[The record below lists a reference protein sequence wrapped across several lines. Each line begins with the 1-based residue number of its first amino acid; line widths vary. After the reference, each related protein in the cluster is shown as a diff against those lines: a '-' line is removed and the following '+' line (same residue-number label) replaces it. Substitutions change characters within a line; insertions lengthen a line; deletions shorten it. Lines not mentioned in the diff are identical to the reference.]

1 MGARLRP
8 HLFDKIESGAWMS
21 ATETKFKLDGLS
33 YKIADLSDEGRD
45 ILQQLIFAR
54 TNLLELRNQHALL
67 SKAKNA
73 YIGDLKSDIVEGKSG
88 VDLGALFSDDE
99 F

>member
-1 MGARLRP
+1 MT
-8 HLFDKIESGAWMS
+8 S
-21 ATETKFKLDGLS
+21 TEPEFRLDGLS
-33 YKIADLSDEGRD
+33 YKIADLSDEGRH
-45 ILQQLIFAR
+45 ILQYLIFVR
-54 TNLLELRNQHALL
+54 TNLVELLNQKALL

-88 VDLGALFSDDE
+88 VDLGALFSNDE

>member
-1 MGARLRP
+1 
-8 HLFDKIESGAWMS
+8 MS
-21 ATETKFKLDGLS
+21 ATEPEFQLDGLS

-54 TNLLELRNQHALL
+54 TNLLELRNQQSLM

-73 YIGDLKSDIVEGKSG
+73 YIGDLKSNIVEGKAG
-88 VDLGALFSDDE
+88 IALGALFSDDE

>member
-1 MGARLRP
+1 
-8 HLFDKIESGAWMS
+8 MS
-21 ATETKFKLDGLS
+21 TTEPEFKLDGLS
-33 YKIADLSDEGRD
+33 YKIADLSDAGRD

-54 TNLLELRNQHALL
+54 TNLLELRNQQALM

-88 VDLGALFSDDE
+88 IDLGALFSDDE
-99 F
+99 

>member
-1 MGARLRP
+1 
-8 HLFDKIESGAWMS
+8 MS
-21 ATETKFKLDGLS
+21 ATELEFKLDGLS

-54 TNLLELRNQHALL
+54 TNVLELRNQQALL

-73 YIGDLKSDIVEGKSG
+73 YIGELKSDIVQGKSG
-88 VDLGALFSDDE
+88 IDFGTLFSDDE

>member
-1 MGARLRP
+1 MRP
-8 HLFDKIESGAWMS
+8 HCFDEIGSAAEMS
-21 ATETKFKLDGLS
+21 ATEQEFQLDGLS
-33 YKIADLSDEGRD
+33 YNIADLSEEGRN

-54 TNLLELRNQHALL
+54 THLLELRNQHALL

-73 YIGDLKSDIVEGKSG
+73 YTGDLKSDIVEGKSG
-88 VDLGALFSDDE
+88 IDLGALFSDEE

>member
-1 MGARLRP
+1 MP
-8 HLFDKIESGAWMS
+8 PLFDEIRNAAEMS
-21 ATETKFKLDGLS
+21 ATDQEFQLDGLS
-33 YKIADLSDEGRD
+33 YKIAELSDEGRD
-45 ILQQLIFAR
+45 VLQQLIFAR
-54 TNLLELRNQHALL
+54 THLLELRNQHALL

-88 VDLGALFSDDE
+88 IDLGALFSDEE

>member
-1 MGARLRP
+1 MRP
-8 HLFDKIESGAWMS
+8 HCFDEIGSGAEMS
-21 ATETKFKLDGLS
+21 TNEQKFQLDGLS

-54 TNLLELRNQHALL
+54 TNLLELSNQHALL
-67 SKAKNA
+67 SKAKNG
-73 YIGDLKSDIVEGKSG
+73 YIGDLKADIVEGKSG
-88 VDLGALFSDDE
+88 IDLGALFSDEE